1 MIEIKILQ
9 ICSYYITSKLYQK
22 LFNSLEKFNIEENIY
37 VFADRDY
44 KINEVYPSN
53 VLISKSY
60 SKFDRFIFHL
70 KHTKVLSNIEKELNI
85 EEYDIMHAHSLF
97 SNGYIAYKLNQKYDI
112 PYIVAVRN
120 TDVNLFFEKIFFLR
134 SMGVKILRNAEK
146 VVFIS
151 EPYRN
156 QTIDKFIPEKY
167 KKEIK
172 NKSIVIPNGIDEFWL
187 KNKYIN
193 RTVPE
198 DKKINLIY
206 VGVIN
211 ENKNIET
218 SIKACNFLIGQG
230 YEISYTIIGKIKNQ
244 KYKTLMDEHLFI
256 NYIPHS
262 KKEDLIKYYRE
273 ADIFVMPSKY
283 ETFGLVYA
291 EAMSQGLPVIYTKDQ
306 GFDRQFDE
314 GVVGY
319 SVQYN
324 SAEEIAD
331 KIKDILNNYRT
342 IWNHCINKVDRF
354 NWNEIA
360 NEYIKVYEKSSK
372 KFKRGS

>member
-37 VFADRDY
+37 VFGDRDY